1 VKPLRA
7 VITGSLL
14 VVLLGATLSSAALY
28 AQSVN
33 VITWHN
39 DIGRTGQNTSE
50 TVLTQA
56 NVTQNQF
63 GRQCSAAV
71 DGKVYAQP
79 LVVTDVRLAVPWL
92 GPLTMA
98 DF

>member
-1 VKPLRA
+1 MKPLRA
-7 VITGSLL
+7 VITPSLL
-14 VVLLGATLSSAALY
+14 IVLSAAPLAPVLH

-50 TVLTQA
+50 TVLTQS

-63 GRQCSAAV
+63 G
-71 DGKVYAQP
+71 G
-79 LVVTDVRLAVPWL
+79 TLAWPR
-92 GPLTMA
+92 
-98 DF
+98 